1 MKIISV
7 THALV
12 LSLAERQGLAAV
24 TQGIFDTVYGSLVE
38 MAMISQAAYAN
49 LCRIPTAITPVQ
61 KIYNAQTDIHGWVLR
76 GDSRKEIIIVFRGT
90 SSHQRIYI
98 HLSRK

>member
-1 MKIISV
+1 MFPKNDTNGTHLSLNHYLSNIIGDCSVTLKIISV

-49 LCRIPTAITPVQ
+49 LCRNSHGHYPGAE
-61 KIYNAQTDIHGWVLR
+61 DIQCP
-76 GDSRKEIIIVFRGT
+76 D
-90 SSHQRIYI
+90 
-98 HLSRK
+98 